1 MMALGDAGARP
12 GRRGLAS
19 RRANRQDRAMEVT
32 PQQVK
37 AMQDRGDA
45 FRLIDVREQ
54 DEWDAVRIA
63 GAELIPLSQFQAR
76 ATAELEPAEKIV
88 LYCHHGMRSARAQG
102 FLKAQGYGDVLNMTG
117 GIDAW
122 SLQIDPALKR
132 Y

>member
-1 MMALGDAGARP
+1 M
-12 GRRGLAS
+12 
-19 RRANRQDRAMEVT
+19 NVT
-32 PQQVK
+32 VQEVK
-37 AMQDRGDA
+37 AMQQRGDK

-54 DEWDAVRIA
+54 DEWNLVKLD
-63 GAELIPLSQFQAR
+63 GAELIPLSQFQQL
-76 ATAELEPAEKIV
+76 ATTELDPAEKIV

-102 FLKAQGYGDVLNMTG
+102 FLQAHGYGDVLNLTG